1 MIPKI
6 IHYCWFGKGPMPA
19 SHKAYLK
26 TWRTFM
32 PGYKIKRWDE
42 SNFDIN
48 CNAYVQHAYKQKKYA
63 FISDYVRLKA
73 LYSEGCFYFDTDVEL
88 FKSLDIFNIYN
99 FISGIAFFIEFE
111 DYKHLINDD
120 FLPKNAEYLVP
131 CLGIMSAVMGAQPNN
146 ELIRDMINF
155 YDNIRTGDNYFNGI
169 VLDQIMSNEAIKYG
183 FIFKD
188 KQQILNNNQLL
199 LPSNAFCSS
208 RSQLTTESYLFHHCA
223 LSWQT
228 QTKVQRLHSF
238 LDKYLL
244 LKYYKGITKIK
255 RRIFNLSIKS

>member
-6 IHYCWFGKGPMPA
+6 IHYCWFGKSPMPA

-26 TWRTFM
+26 TWRTLM
-32 PGYKIKRWDE
+32 PDYKIKRWDE

-48 CNAYVQHAYKQKKYA
+48 CNVYVQNAYKQKKYA

-73 LYSEGCFYFDTDVEL
+73 LYSEGGFYFDTDVEL
-88 FKSLDIFNIYN
+88 FKSLDSFNKYN

-111 DYKHLINDD
+111 DFKHLLNDD
-120 FLPKNAEYLVP
+120 FLPKDTKTLVP
-131 CLGIMSAVMGAQPNN
+131 CLGIMNAVMGAQPNN

-155 YDNIRTGDNYFNGI
+155 YDNIGKGDDYLNGI
-169 VLDQIMSNEAIKYG
+169 VLDQIMANEAIKYG
-183 FIFKD
+183 FKFKD
-188 KQQILNNNQLL
+188 EQQTLSNNQLL
-199 LPSNAFCSS
+199 VPSNAFCSIS
-208 RSQLTTESYLFHHCA
+208 SQVTTESFLFHHCA

-238 LDKYLL
+238 LDRYYL
-244 LKYYKGITKIK
+244 LKYYKAIKKIK
-255 RRIFNLSIKS
+255 RIIFNLYTK